1 MIETAVA
8 GAVGATAAS
17 AAASQVAAVAAASA
31 STAASVGFF
40 ASLGLF
46 IAGWSIAIL
55 VVLVFLGIL
64 FEHNGA
70 RGWSVFAA
78 ILVAGVAYISFNV
91 SLMMLAVG
99 AAGYI
104 VIGLVWSFWRYKRH
118 AAKVV
123 EKNRGESASVRERAL
138 YQLHPK
144 EMLGTITAWIMI
156 WPFSMVENVVGD
168 ILNLIQDLV
177 RKVFRGVY
185 HKIYDSA
192 VAALK

>member
-17 AAASQVAAVAAASA
+17 AAASQAAAVATAA

-55 VVLVFLGIL
+55 VVLVLLGIL

-104 VIGLVWSFWRYKRH
+104 VIGLIWSFWRYKRH
-118 AAKVV
+118 AQKVV
-123 EKNRGESASVRERAL
+123 EKNKGESAAVRERAL